1 VTCPTLNRSQAV
13 GRSQLLARWH
23 GTLSRIL
30 SGIQRAAQT
39 VLGVYSRTYSFTAI
53 LVHRAQQGFLMIMHC
68 INPHTRSLTHSQ
80 VPYVCPK
87 CSPFC
92 GGGDLDTHLK
102 MVPLAHLSP
111 HNKRHIDRSIHF
123 CRTHSCVQ
131 QTNTHRD
138 NPRNMGDKE
147 QHLMLGTVTP
157 ISQSFIPGPARRYAP
172 LMAVRSKNRGGP
184 TSILGQ
190 VRSPHISGG
199 RRWLICRQPV
209 T

>member
-1 VTCPTLNRSQAV
+1 MELSPGFYPGSNEQHRLFWASTLEHIRSRNTSASSTA
-13 GRSQLLARWH
+13 G
-23 GTLSRIL
+23 
-30 SGIQRAAQT
+30 
-39 VLGVYSRTYSFTAI
+39 VLNDNALHKSTY
-53 LVHRAQQGFLMIMHC
+53 
-68 INPHTRSLTHSQ
+68 SLTHSQ

-92 GGGDLDTHLK
+92 GGGDLDAHLK

-111 HNKRHIDRSIHF
+111 HTKRHIDRSSHF
-123 CRTHSCVQ
+123 CRTQSCVQ
-131 QTNTHRD
+131 QTNTHTD

-199 RRWLICRQPV
+199 WRWLTCRQSACLQPRAAV
-209 T
+209 PWET